1 MNQATSDNFY
11 TANEKFMVVLDSRNA
26 TRFLNGS
33 MNSSVTF
40 DFEEPIYVRK
50 NNLQFTCSVMSFTAP
65 NSFYNVTSINNKL
78 NLMYQ
83 GVDDATIGGIFGDV
97 FYDVNIII
105 PSGNYNATTFM
116 AKLKSLVT
124 IVDSGFSAGFGITLD
139 SVTNK
144 FTLTHTSY
152 SFHIMPTSTIY
163 QVMGFDENTEIICT
177 TGIYTSFAVYLP
189 YTCNFNGIQNVN
201 IHFETIVTANLDS
214 YNKSNSPIIQSIPVH
229 PNLAQI
235 TYVKTNDYQCTIK
248 QDVIDVIAISI
259 RDDVERLVD
268 FNNQHWNLTLYFT
281 STKDIDRFSYQQDFR
296 HILVHGYN

>member
-11 TANEKFMVVLDSRNA
+11 TANEKFLAVIDSRNA

-65 NSFYNVTSINNKL
+65 NSFYNLTSTNNKL

-83 GVDDATIGGIFGDV
+83 TVGQY
-97 FYDVNIII
+97 YDVSITI

-116 AKLKSLVT
+116 TKLKSLVT
-124 IVDSGFSAGFGITLD
+124 TVDSAFSVGFDITLD
-139 SVTNK
+139 PITNK

-152 SFHIMPTSTIY
+152 SFHILPTSTIY

-177 TGIYTSFAVYLP
+177 TGIVTAFAVYLP
-189 YTCNFNGIQNVN
+189 YTCNFNGIQNIN
-201 IHFETIVTANLDS
+201 IHFDTIVTANLDS

-235 TYVKTNDYQCTIK
+235 SYVKTNDYQCTIK

>member
-26 TRFLNGS
+26 TTFMNGS

-65 NSFYNVTSINNKL
+65 NSFYNVTATNNKL
-78 NLMYQ
+78 ILMYQ
-83 GVDDATIGGIFGDV
+83 TVGEY
-97 FYDVNIII
+97 YDVSITI

-116 AKLKSLVT
+116 AKLNSLVT
-124 IVDSGFSAGFGITLD
+124 VADSAFSAGFDIALD
-139 SVTNK
+139 PITNK

-189 YTCNFNGIQNVN
+189 YTCNFNGIQNIN
-201 IHFETIVTANLDS
+201 IHFDTIVTANLDS

-235 TYVKTNDYQCTIK
+235 SYIKTNDYQCTIK

>member
-1 MNQATSDNFY
+1 MNPVTTSDNYY

-26 TRFLNGS
+26 TRFMNGS

-65 NSFYNVTSINNKL
+65 NSFYNVTSTNNKL
-78 NLMYQ
+78 HLMYQ
-83 GVDDATIGGIFGDV
+83 TANIS
-97 FYDVNIII
+97 YDVNVTI
-105 PSGNYNATTFM
+105 PSGNYNATTFIS
-116 AKLKSLVT
+116 KLKSLVT
-124 IVDSGFSAGFGITLD
+124 IVDSGFSAGFDIVLD
-139 SVTNK
+139 PITNK
-144 FTLTHTSY
+144 FTLTHTEY

-163 QVMGFDENTEIICT
+163 QVMGFDQNTEIICT
-177 TGIYTSFAVYLP
+177 TGIFTSFAVYLP

-201 IHFETIVTANLDS
+201 IHFDTIVTANLDS
-214 YNKSNSPIIQSIPVH
+214 YNKSNSPIIQSIPVY

-235 TYVKTNDYQCTIK
+235 SYVKTNDYQCTIK
-248 QDVIDVIAISI
+248 QDLIDVIAISI

-296 HILVHGYN
+296 HILTHGYN

>member
-11 TANEKFMVVLDSRNA
+11 TANEKFLAVIDSRNA

-65 NSFYNVTSINNKL
+65 NSFYNLTSTNNKL

-83 GVDDATIGGIFGDV
+83 TVGQY
-97 FYDVNIII
+97 YDVSITI

-116 AKLKSLVT
+116 TKLKSLVT
-124 IVDSGFSAGFGITLD
+124 TVDSAFSVGFDITLD
-139 SVTNK
+139 PITNK

-152 SFHIMPTSTIY
+152 SFHILPTSTIY

-177 TGIYTSFAVYLP
+177 TGIVTAFAVYLP
-189 YTCNFNGIQNVN
+189 YTCNFNGIQNIN
-201 IHFETIVTANLDS
+201 IHFDTIVTANLDS

-229 PNLAQI
+229 PKLAQI
-235 TYVKTNDYQCTIK
+235 SYVKTNDYQCTIK